1 MLDLPKIVDE
11 ASGPMDLN
19 NMPLLAAL
27 TKKMNWLTA
36 RQKVVSENVG
46 NADTPGFK
54 ASDLRPLDFR
64 KELAEVTHA
73 TSPKLAPTTTDPH
86 HLVGTEFAA
95 KLEPEIEKTTTDREI
110 NGNTVS
116 LEDEM
121 MKVSDTASDYQL
133 MTNLYKK
140 QVNLIKTAIG
150 RSGS

>member
-1 MLDLPKIVDE
+1 
-11 ASGPMDLN
+11 MDLN

-36 RQKVVSENVG
+36 RQKVVTENVA

-64 KELAEVTHA
+64 KELAEVTHSS
-73 TSPKLAPTTTDPH
+73 SPKLAPTTTDPR
-86 HLVGTEFAA
+86 HLIGTEAA
-95 KLEPEIEKTTTDREI
+95 ARLDPEAEKVTTDRDI

-121 MKVSDTASDYQL
+121 IKVSDTTSDYQL

-140 QVNLIKTAIG
+140 QVGLIKTAIG

>member
-1 MLDLPKIVDE
+1 
-11 ASGPMDLN
+11 MDLN

-27 TKKMNWLTA
+27 SKKINWLTA
-36 RQKVVSENVG
+36 RQKVVAQNVA

-64 KELAEVTHA
+64 KELAEVTHSTA
-73 TSPKLAPTTTDPH
+73 TKLAPVTTNPH

-95 KLEPEIEKTTTDREI
+95 DLKPEAEKSTTDRDI

-121 MKVSDTASDYQL
+121 MKVSDTTSDYQL

-140 QVNLIKTAIG
+140 QVGLIKTAIG

>member
-1 MLDLPKIVDE
+1 
-11 ASGPMDLN
+11 
-19 NMPLLAAL
+19 MPLLAAL
-27 TKKMNWLTA
+27 SKKISWLTA
-36 RQKVVSENVG
+36 RQKVVTENVA

-64 KELAEVTHA
+64 KELAEVTHSS
-73 TSPKLAPTTTDPH
+73 TPKLAPTTTDPR
-86 HLVGTEFAA
+86 HLVGTEAA
-95 KLEPEIEKTTTDREI
+95 ARLDPVVEKTTTDRDI

-140 QVNLIKTAIG
+140 QVALIKTAIG

>member
-1 MLDLPKIVDE
+1 
-11 ASGPMDLN
+11 MDLN

-27 TKKMNWLTA
+27 SKKISWLTA
-36 RQKVVSENVG
+36 RQKVVTENVA

-64 KELAEVTHA
+64 KELAEVTHSS
-73 TSPKLAPTTTDPH
+73 TPKLAPTTTDPH
-86 HLVGTEFAA
+86 HLVGTESAA
-95 KLEPEIEKTTTDREI
+95 RLDPVVEKTTTDRDI

-121 MKVSDTASDYQL
+121 MKVSDNASDYQL

-140 QVNLIKTAIG
+140 QVALIKTAIG

>member
-1 MLDLPKIVDE
+1 
-11 ASGPMDLN
+11 
-19 NMPLLAAL
+19 MPLLAAL
-27 TKKMNWLTA
+27 SKKISWLTA
-36 RQKVVSENVG
+36 RQKVVTQNVA

-64 KELAEVTHA
+64 KELAEVTHSS
-73 TSPKLAPTTTDPH
+73 SPKLAPTTTDPR
-86 HLVGTEFAA
+86 HLVGTEAA
-95 KLEPEIEKTTTDREI
+95 ARLDPVVEKTTTDRDI

-121 MKVSDTASDYQL
+121 MKVSDNASDYQL

-140 QVNLIKTAIG
+140 QVALIKTAIG

>member
-1 MLDLPKIVDE
+1 
-11 ASGPMDLN
+11 
-19 NMPLLAAL
+19 MPLLAAL
-27 TKKMNWLTA
+27 SKKINWLTA
-36 RQKVVSENVG
+36 RQKVVTENVA

-64 KELAEVTHA
+64 KELAEVTHSS
-73 TSPKLAPTTTDPH
+73 TPKLAPTTTDPR
-86 HLVGTEFAA
+86 HLVGTESAA
-95 KLEPEIEKTTTDREI
+95 RLEPVVEKTTTDRDI

-121 MKVSDTASDYQL
+121 MKVSDNASDYQL

-140 QVNLIKTAIG
+140 QVGLIKTAIG

>member
-1 MLDLPKIVDE
+1 
-11 ASGPMDLN
+11 MDLN

-36 RQKVVSENVG
+36 RQKVVTENVA

-64 KELAEVTHA
+64 KELAEVTHSS
-73 TSPKLAPTTTDPH
+73 SPKLAPTTTDRR
-86 HLVGTEFAA
+86 HLVGTEAA
-95 KLEPEIEKTTTDREI
+95 ARLEPQIEKLTTDRDI

-121 MKVSDTASDYQL
+121 IKVSDTTSDYQL

-140 QVNLIKTAIG
+140 QVGLIKTAIG

>member
-1 MLDLPKIVDE
+1 
-11 ASGPMDLN
+11 MDLN
-19 NMPLLAAL
+19 SMPLFAAL
-27 TKKMNWLTA
+27 TKKINWLTA
-36 RQKVVSENVG
+36 RQKVVAENVS

-64 KELAEVTHA
+64 KELASVTHSS
-73 TSPKLAPTTTDPH
+73 TPKLAPVTTDPH

-95 KLEPEIEKTTTDREI
+95 DLQPVAEKTTSDRDI

-121 MKVSDTASDYQL
+121 MKVQETSQDYQL

-150 RSGS
+150 KSGS

>member
-1 MLDLPKIVDE
+1 
-11 ASGPMDLN
+11 MDLN

-27 TKKMNWLTA
+27 SKKINWLTA
-36 RQKVVSENVG
+36 RQKVVSENVA

-64 KELAEVTHA
+64 KELAEVTHSS
-73 TSPKLAPTTTDPH
+73 TPKLAPTTTDPH
-86 HLVGTEFAA
+86 HLVGTEAA
-95 KLEPEIEKTTTDREI
+95 ARLDPVVEKTTTDRDI

-140 QVNLIKTAIG
+140 QVGLIKTAIG

>member
-1 MLDLPKIVDE
+1 
-11 ASGPMDLN
+11 MDLN

-27 TKKMNWLTA
+27 TKKINWLTA

-64 KELAEVTHA
+64 KELAEVTHS
-73 TSPKLAPTTTDPH
+73 TSPKLAPVTTDAH
-86 HLVGTEFAA
+86 HLVGTEFAT
-95 KLEPEIEKTTTDREI
+95 KLQPEIEKITTDREI

-121 MKVSDTASDYQL
+121 MKVSETSSDYQL

-140 QVNLIKTAIG
+140 QVGLIKTAIG
-150 RSGS
+150 RTGS

>member
-1 MLDLPKIVDE
+1 
-11 ASGPMDLN
+11 MDLN

-27 TKKMNWLTA
+27 SKKISWLTA
-36 RQKVVSENVG
+36 RQKVVTENVA

-64 KELAEVTHA
+64 KELAEVTHSS
-73 TSPKLAPTTTDPH
+73 TPKLAPTTTDPR
-86 HLVGTEFAA
+86 HLVGTEAA
-95 KLEPEIEKTTTDREI
+95 ARLDPVVEKTTTDRDI

-121 MKVSDTASDYQL
+121 MKVSDNSSDYQL

-140 QVNLIKTAIG
+140 QVGLIKTAIG

>member
-1 MLDLPKIVDE
+1 
-11 ASGPMDLN
+11 MDLN

-27 TKKMNWLTA
+27 SKKISWLTA
-36 RQKVVSENVG
+36 RQKVVTENVA

-64 KELAEVTHA
+64 KELAEVTHSS
-73 TSPKLAPTTTDPH
+73 TPKLAPTTTDPR
-86 HLVGTEFAA
+86 HLVGTEAA
-95 KLEPEIEKTTTDREI
+95 ARLDPVVEKATTDRDL

-121 MKVSDTASDYQL
+121 MKVSDNASDYQL

-140 QVNLIKTAIG
+140 QVGLIKTAIG

>member
-1 MLDLPKIVDE
+1 MDE

-19 NMPLLAAL
+19 NLPLFAAL

-36 RQKVVSENVG
+36 RQKVVAENVG

-64 KELAEVTHA
+64 KELAEVTHQA
-73 TSPKLAPTTTDPH
+73 PLKLTPVTTDPH

-95 KLEPEIEKTTTDREI
+95 KLDPVAEKTTSDRDI

-121 MKVSDTASDYQL
+121 MKVAETQSDYQL

-140 QVNLIKTAIG
+140 QVALITTALG
-150 RSGS
+150 RPGS

>member
-1 MLDLPKIVDE
+1 
-11 ASGPMDLN
+11 MDLSN
-19 NMPLLAAL
+19 IPLLSAL

-46 NADTPGFK
+46 NADTPNFK

-64 KELAEVTHA
+64 KELASVTHSA
-73 TSPKLAPTTTDPH
+73 APKLAPVTTDPR
-86 HLVGTEFAA
+86 HLVGTEQAA
-95 KLEPEIEKTTTDREI
+95 KMEPQVVQNTSDREI

-121 MKVSDTASDYQL
+121 MKVQQTASDYQL

-140 QVNLIKTAIG
+140 QVGLIKTAIG
-150 RSGS
+150 RTGS

>member
-1 MLDLPKIVDE
+1 
-11 ASGPMDLN
+11 MDLN
-19 NMPLLAAL
+19 NLPLLAAL
-27 TKKMNWLTA
+27 TKKIGWLAA
-36 RQKVVSENVG
+36 RQKVVAENVA

-64 KELAEVTHA
+64 KELAEVTHGSA
-73 TSPKLAPTTTDPH
+73 AKLAPVTTDPR

-95 KLEPEIEKTTTDREI
+95 KLEPVVEKTTSDRDI

-140 QVNLIKTAIG
+140 QVGLIKTAIG
-150 RSGS
+150 RTGS

>member
-1 MLDLPKIVDE
+1 
-11 ASGPMDLN
+11 MDLN

-36 RQKVVSENVG
+36 RQKVVTENVG

-64 KELAEVTHA
+64 KELAEVTHSA
-73 TSPKLAPTTTDPH
+73 TPKLAPVTTDPH
-86 HLVGTEFAA
+86 HLVGTEASA
-95 KLEPEIEKTTTDREI
+95 KLAPEIEKITTDRDI

-140 QVNLIKTAIG
+140 QVSLIKTAIG
-150 RSGS
+150 RSSGS

>member
-1 MLDLPKIVDE
+1 
-11 ASGPMDLN
+11 MDLN
-19 NMPLLAAL
+19 NLPLLAAL
-27 TKKMNWLTA
+27 SKKINWLTA
-36 RQKVVSENVG
+36 RQKVVTENVA

-64 KELAEVTHA
+64 KELAQVTHA
-73 TSPKLAPTTTDPH
+73 APQKLAPVTTDPR
-86 HLVGTEFAA
+86 HLTGTEAA
-95 KLEPEIEKTTTDREI
+95 SRLDPVVDKVTSDRDI

-140 QVNLIKTAIG
+140 QVGLIKTAIG

>member
-1 MLDLPKIVDE
+1 
-11 ASGPMDLN
+11 MDLN
-19 NMPLLAAL
+19 NVPLFAAL

-36 RQKVVSENVG
+36 RQKVVTENVG

-64 KELAEVTHA
+64 KELAEVTHSSA
-73 TSPKLAPTTTDPH
+73 PKLAPTTTDPR
-86 HLVGTEFAA
+86 HLVGTEAA
-95 KLEPEIEKTTTDREI
+95 ARLDPVVEKTTTDRDI

-121 MKVSDTASDYQL
+121 MKVSDNASDYQL

-140 QVNLIKTAIG
+140 QVALITTAIG

>member
-1 MLDLPKIVDE
+1 
-11 ASGPMDLN
+11 MDLN

-36 RQKVVSENVG
+36 RQKVVTENVA

-64 KELAEVTHA
+64 KELAEVTHS
-73 TSPKLAPTTTDPH
+73 TSPKLAPTTTEPR
-86 HLVGTEFAA
+86 HLVGTEAA
-95 KLEPEIEKTTTDREI
+95 ARLDPQIEKVTTDRDI

-121 MKVSDTASDYQL
+121 IKVSDTTSDYQL

-140 QVNLIKTAIG
+140 QVGLIKTAIG
-150 RSGS
+150 RSGP

>member
-1 MLDLPKIVDE
+1 
-11 ASGPMDLN
+11 
-19 NMPLLAAL
+19 MPLLAAL
-27 TKKMNWLTA
+27 SKKISWLTA
-36 RQKVVSENVG
+36 RQKVVTENVA

-64 KELAEVTHA
+64 KELAEVTHSS
-73 TSPKLAPTTTDPH
+73 SPKLAPTTTDPR
-86 HLVGTEFAA
+86 HLVGTEAA
-95 KLEPEIEKTTTDREI
+95 ARLDPVVEKTTTDRDI

-121 MKVSDTASDYQL
+121 MKVSDNASDYQL

-140 QVNLIKTAIG
+140 QVALIKTAIG

>member
-1 MLDLPKIVDE
+1 
-11 ASGPMDLN
+11 
-19 NMPLLAAL
+19 MPLLAAL

-36 RQKVVSENVG
+36 RQKVVAENVG

-64 KELAEVTHA
+64 RELADVTHA
-73 TSPKLAPTTTDPH
+73 GSPKLAPVTTNPH
-86 HLVGTEFAA
+86 HLVGTEQAA
-95 KLEPEIEKTTTDREI
+95 SLEPEIEKVTTDRDI

-121 MKVSDTASDYQL
+121 IKVSDTASDYQL

-150 RSGS
+150 RTGS

>member
-1 MLDLPKIVDE
+1 
-11 ASGPMDLN
+11 MDLN

-36 RQKVVSENVG
+36 RQKLVTENVG

-64 KELAEVTHA
+64 KELAEVTHSS
-73 TSPKLAPTTTDPH
+73 SPKLAPTTTDPH
-86 HLVGTEFAA
+86 HLVGTESAA
-95 KLEPEIEKTTTDREI
+95 RLEPVVEKTTTDRDI

-121 MKVSDTASDYQL
+121 MKVSETQSDYQL

-140 QVNLIKTAIG
+140 QVGLIKTAIG

>member
-1 MLDLPKIVDE
+1 
-11 ASGPMDLN
+11 MDLN

-27 TKKMNWLTA
+27 SKKISWLTA
-36 RQKVVSENVG
+36 RQKVVTENVA

-64 KELAEVTHA
+64 KELAEVTHSS
-73 TSPKLAPTTTDPH
+73 SPKLAPTTTDPR
-86 HLVGTEFAA
+86 HLVGTEAA
-95 KLEPEIEKTTTDREI
+95 ARLDPVVEKTTTDRDI

-121 MKVSDTASDYQL
+121 MKVSDNASDYQL

-140 QVNLIKTAIG
+140 QVALIKTAIG

>member
-1 MLDLPKIVDE
+1 
-11 ASGPMDLN
+11 MDLN
-19 NMPLLAAL
+19 NLPLLAAL

-36 RQKVVSENVG
+36 RQKVVAENIG

-64 KELAEVTHA
+64 RELAEVSHS
-73 TSPKLAPTTTDPH
+73 TSPKLAPVTTDPR
-86 HLVGTEFAA
+86 HLVGTEFAE
-95 KLEPEIEKTTTDREI
+95 KLEPVVEKTTSDRDI

-116 LEDEM
+116 LEDEA

-140 QVNLIKTAIG
+140 QVGMIKTAIG

>member
-1 MLDLPKIVDE
+1 
-11 ASGPMDLN
+11 MDLN

-27 TKKMNWLTA
+27 SKKISWLTA
-36 RQKVVSENVG
+36 RQKVVTENVA

-64 KELAEVTHA
+64 KELAEVTHSS
-73 TSPKLAPTTTDPH
+73 TPKLAPTTTDPH
-86 HLVGTEFAA
+86 HLVGTESAA
-95 KLEPEIEKTTTDREI
+95 RLDPVVEKTTTDRNI

-121 MKVSDTASDYQL
+121 MKVSDNASDYQL

-140 QVNLIKTAIG
+140 QVALITTAIG
-150 RSGS
+150 RPGS

>member
-1 MLDLPKIVDE
+1 
-11 ASGPMDLN
+11 MDLN

-27 TKKMNWLTA
+27 SKKISWLTA
-36 RQKVVSENVG
+36 RQKVVTENVA

-64 KELAEVTHA
+64 KELAEVTHSS
-73 TSPKLAPTTTDPH
+73 TPKLAPTTTDPR
-86 HLVGTEFAA
+86 HLVGTEAA
-95 KLEPEIEKTTTDREI
+95 ARLDPVVEKTTTDRDI

-121 MKVSDTASDYQL
+121 MKVSDNASDYQL

-140 QVNLIKTAIG
+140 QVALIKTAIG

>member
-1 MLDLPKIVDE
+1 MDLPEV
-11 ASGPMDLN
+11 
-19 NMPLLAAL
+19 PLMAMLR
-27 TKKMNWLTA
+27 TRMTWLHQ
-36 RQKVVSENVG
+36 RQDVLSQNVA

-64 KELAEVTHA
+64 KELAEVTHSTA
-73 TSPKLAPTTTDPH
+73 TKLAPVTTNPH

-95 KLEPEIEKTTTDREI
+95 DLKPEAEKSTTDRDI

-121 MKVSDTASDYQL
+121 MKVSDTTSDYQV

-140 QVNLIKTAIG
+140 QVGLIKTAIG

>member
-1 MLDLPKIVDE
+1 
-11 ASGPMDLN
+11 MDLN

-36 RQKVVSENVG
+36 RQKVVTENVA

-64 KELAEVTHA
+64 KELAEVTHSS
-73 TSPKLAPTTTDPH
+73 SPKLVPTTTDPR
-86 HLVGTEFAA
+86 HLIGTEAA
-95 KLEPEIEKTTTDREI
+95 ARLDPETEKVTTDRDI

-121 MKVSDTASDYQL
+121 IKVSDTTSDYQL

-140 QVNLIKTAIG
+140 QVGLIKTAIG

>member
-1 MLDLPKIVDE
+1 
-11 ASGPMDLN
+11 MDLN

-27 TKKMNWLTA
+27 SKKINWLTA
-36 RQKVVSENVG
+36 RQKVVTENVA

-64 KELAEVTHA
+64 KELAEVTHSS
-73 TSPKLAPTTTDPH
+73 TPKLAPTTTDPR
-86 HLVGTEFAA
+86 HLVGTESAA
-95 KLEPEIEKTTTDREI
+95 RLEPVVEKTTTDRDI

-121 MKVSDTASDYQL
+121 MKVSDNASDYQL

-140 QVNLIKTAIG
+140 QVGLIKTAIG